1 MAERILIVDDE
12 PDIRDVMSDI
22 LEDENYRV
30 EQSATAAD
38 ARVKMREF
46 NPDLVLLDIWMP
58 EVDGITLLKDWTRQG
73 IDKPIIMIS
82 GHGNVETAV
91 EAIRNG
97 AHDFLEKPLSSAKML
112 VTIERA
118 LQNQR
123 LVRENRELRDRMEP
137 NSTLIGNSNA
147 MNRLREQVER
157 IAPTE
162 SRVLISGEPGTG
174 KRVVARCIH
183 QASLRKAGPMVEFN
197 LAAVPASMLSVQLFG
212 HESGNDVQPGRLEQA
227 QGGTLYLDEITDM
240 STDTQSM
247 LENVLE
253 QKQFM
258 REGGNSFHDIDVRII
273 SSTSHDIEK
282 RVADNRFGE
291 ALFYYL
297 NVVPLSVPAL
307 RDRAEDI
314 PDLVG
319 FYVNWMVENE
329 NLHYCRFSIAA
340 LNLMRNY
347 PWPGNNRELR
357 NVVQRL
363 LILNTSEEIGL
374 EQTQSALGD
383 SHPEK
388 QVSVSSSAVR
398 DLELRQAREIFEREY
413 FIHHLTRTH
422 SNIAE
427 TAQNV
432 GMERTHLYRKLK
444 ALGIDPKEIGEV
456 DSG

>member
-12 PDIRDVMSDI
+12 HDIREVITDI
-22 LEDENYRV
+22 LVDENYSV
-30 EQSATAAD
+30 EQSANASEAKQ
-38 ARVKMREF
+38 KMVEF

-58 EVDGITLLKDWTRQG
+58 DVDGITLLKEWDQQG

-97 AHDFLEKPLSSAKML
+97 AYDFLEKPLSTAKML

-118 LQNQR
+118 FENTR
-123 LVRENRELRDRMEP
+123 LVKENRELRDRIEP
-137 NSTLIGNSNA
+137 LSSLIGNSVA
-147 MNRLREQVER
+147 MTQLREQVNR

-162 SRVLISGEPGTG
+162 SRILITGEPGAG

-183 QASLRKAGPMVEFN
+183 QASLRKNGPMVEFN
-197 LAAVPASMLSVQLFG
+197 IAGVSQTMLPVQLFG
-212 HESGNDVQPGRLEQA
+212 HENKDGVQTGRLEQA
-227 QGGTLYLDEITDM
+227 QGGTLYLDEITDL
-240 STDTQSM
+240 SLATQSI

-258 REGGNSFHDIDVRII
+258 REGGSIFLDIDARII
-273 SSTSHDIEK
+273 SSTSRDIEK
-282 RVADNRFGE
+282 EVTDKKFRE
-291 ALFYYL
+291 ALFYFL
-297 NVVPLSVPAL
+297 NVVPLQVPSL
-307 RDRAEDI
+307 RDRTEDI
-314 PDLVG
+314 PELVT
-319 FYVNWMVENE
+319 FYTNWMVENE
-329 NLHYCRFSIAA
+329 NLNYSHFSIAS

-347 PWPGNNRELR
+347 SWPGNTRELR

-363 LILNTSEEIGL
+363 LILNAKDEIGL
-374 EQTQSALGD
+374 DETQSALGE
-383 SHPEK
+383 SQPQ
-388 QVSVSSSAVR
+388 QVSATSDAVK

-413 FIHHLTRTH
+413 FIHQLNKTN

-427 TAQNV
+427 TARNV

-444 ALGIDPKEIGEV
+444 ALDIDPKQLG
-456 DSG
+456 DG

>member
-12 PDIRDVMSDI
+12 PDIRDVISDI
-22 LEDENYRV
+22 LEDENFQV
-30 EQSATAAD
+30 EQSSNAAQAKQVFVD
-38 ARVKMREF
+38 F
-46 NPDLVLLDIWMP
+46 NPDLILLDIWMP
-58 EVDGITLLKDWTRQG
+58 DTDGISLLKEWVGQG

-97 AHDFLEKPLSSAKML
+97 AYDFLEKPLSTAKML

-118 LQNQR
+118 LENNR
-123 LVRENRELRDRMEP
+123 LLKENRELRNRIEP
-137 NSTLIGNSNA
+137 LATLIGSSGKMSA
-147 MNRLREQVER
+147 LREQVER

-183 QASLRKAGPMVEFN
+183 QASLRKNEPMVEFN
-197 LAAVPASMLSVQLFG
+197 LAGVPESMLSVQLFG
-212 HESGNDVQPGRLEQA
+212 SESGDAVQPGRFEQA
-227 QGGTLYLDEITDM
+227 QAGSLYLDEVTDM
-240 STDTQSM
+240 SISTQSL

-258 REGGNSFHDIDVRII
+258 REGGNSFIDIDTRII

-282 RVADNRFGE
+282 QVRENRFRE
-291 ALFYYL
+291 ALFYFL
-297 NVVPLSVPAL
+297 NVVPLKVPAL
-307 RDRAEDI
+307 RERTEDI
-314 PDLVG
+314 PELVT
-319 FYVNWMVENE
+319 FYTNWMVENE
-329 NLHYCRFSIAA
+329 NLRYCRFSIAA

-347 PWPGNNRELR
+347 SWPGNTRELR
-357 NVVQRL
+357 NVIQRL
-363 LILNTSEEIGL
+363 LILSTRDEIGL
-374 EQTQSALGD
+374 EETQVALGESQP
-383 SHPEK
+383 SHPIP
-388 QVSVSSSAVR
+388 VSTDAIK

-413 FIHHLTRTH
+413 FIHHLNKAN

-427 TAQNV
+427 TARNV

-444 ALGIDPKEIGEV
+444 ALDIDPKQLS
-456 DSG
+456 DD

>member
-12 PDIRDVMSDI
+12 PDIREVICDI
-22 LEDENYRV
+22 LMDENYSV
-30 EQSATAAD
+30 ELSANAAE
-38 ARVKMREF
+38 AREKMAAF

-58 EVDGITLLKDWTRQG
+58 DVDGITLLKEWVGQG
-73 IDKPIIMIS
+73 IDKPVIMIS

-97 AHDFLEKPLSSAKML
+97 AYDFLEKPLSTAKML

-118 LQNQR
+118 FQNTR
-123 LVRENRELRDRMEP
+123 LVKENKELRDRIEP
-137 NSTLIGNSNA
+137 LSNLIGGSQV
-147 MNRLREQVER
+147 MKQLRQQVQR

-162 SRVLISGEPGTG
+162 SRVLITGEPGTG

-183 QASLRKAGPMVEFN
+183 QASLRKNESMVEFN
-197 LAAVPASMLSVQLFG
+197 LAGVSETMLPVQLFG
-212 HESGNDVQPGRLEQA
+212 LEDQGGVQIGRLEQA
-227 QGGTLYLDEITDM
+227 QGGTLYLDEITDL
-240 STDTQSM
+240 SLATQSV

-258 REGGNSFHDIDVRII
+258 REGGNIFLDIDVRII

-282 RVADNRFGE
+282 DVNEKRFRE
-291 ALFYYL
+291 ALFYFL
-297 NVVPLSVPAL
+297 NVVPLKVPSL
-307 RDRAEDI
+307 RERTEDI
-314 PDLVG
+314 PELVT
-319 FYVNWMVENE
+319 FYTNWMVENE
-329 NLHYCRFSIAA
+329 NLNYSRFSTAA

-347 PWPGNNRELR
+347 SWPGNTRELR

-363 LILNTSEEIGL
+363 LILNSKDEIGL
-374 EQTQSALGD
+374 DETQNALGE
-383 SHPEK
+383 SQP
-388 QVSVSSSAVR
+388 QQQAAVTSQAVK

-413 FIHHLTRTH
+413 FIHQLNKTN

-427 TAQNV
+427 TARNV

-444 ALGIDPKEIGEV
+444 ALDIDPKQLGE
-456 DSG
+456 S

>member
-12 PDIRDVMSDI
+12 PDIRDVISDI
-22 LEDENYRV
+22 LEDENFQV
-30 EQSATAAD
+30 EQSSNAAQAKQVFVD
-38 ARVKMREF
+38 F
-46 NPDLVLLDIWMP
+46 NPDLILLDIWMP
-58 EVDGITLLKDWTRQG
+58 DTDGISLLKEWVGQG

-97 AHDFLEKPLSSAKML
+97 AYDFLEKPLSTAKML

-118 LQNQR
+118 LENNR
-123 LVRENRELRDRMEP
+123 LLKENRELRNRIEP
-137 NSTLIGNSNA
+137 LATLIGSSGKMSA
-147 MNRLREQVER
+147 LREQVER

-183 QASLRKAGPMVEFN
+183 QASLRKNEPMVEFN
-197 LAAVPASMLSVQLFG
+197 LAGVPESMLSVQLFG
-212 HESGNDVQPGRLEQA
+212 SESGDSIQPGRFEQA
-227 QGGTLYLDEITDM
+227 QAGSLYLDEVTDM
-240 STDTQSM
+240 SISTQSL

-258 REGGNSFHDIDVRII
+258 REGGNSFIDIDTRII

-282 RVADNRFGE
+282 QVRENRFRE
-291 ALFYYL
+291 ALFYFL
-297 NVVPLSVPAL
+297 NVVPLKVPAL
-307 RDRAEDI
+307 RERTEDI
-314 PDLVG
+314 PELVT
-319 FYVNWMVENE
+319 FYTNWMVENE
-329 NLHYCRFSIAA
+329 NLRYCRFSIAA

-347 PWPGNNRELR
+347 SWPGNTRELR
-357 NVVQRL
+357 NVIQRL
-363 LILNTSEEIGL
+363 LILSTRDEIGL
-374 EQTQSALGD
+374 EETQVALGESQP
-383 SHPEK
+383 SHPIP
-388 QVSVSSSAVR
+388 VSTDAIK

-413 FIHHLTRTH
+413 FIHHLNKAN

-427 TAQNV
+427 TARNV

-444 ALGIDPKEIGEV
+444 ALDIDPKQLS
-456 DSG
+456 DD

>member
-12 PDIRDVMSDI
+12 PDIRDVIHDI
-22 LEDENYRV
+22 LVDENYVV
-30 EQSATAAD
+30 EISANVAE
-38 ARVKMREF
+38 AREKMVAF
-46 NPDLVLLDIWMP
+46 NPELVLLDIWMP
-58 EVDGITLLKDWTRQG
+58 DVDGITLLKEWVSQG

-97 AHDFLEKPLSSAKML
+97 AYDFLEKPLSTAKML

-118 LQNQR
+118 FQNTR
-123 LVRENRELRDRMEP
+123 LVKENKELRDRIEP
-137 NSTLIGNSNA
+137 LSNLIGSSQV
-147 MNRLREQVER
+147 MEQLRQHVDR

-183 QASLRKAGPMVEFN
+183 QVSLRKNQTMVEFN
-197 LAAVPASMLSVQLFG
+197 LAGVSETMLPVQLFG
-212 HESGNDVQPGRLEQA
+212 SEDQGTIQIGRLEQA
-227 QGGTLYLDEITDM
+227 QGGTLYLDEITDL
-240 STDTQSM
+240 SLATQSV

-258 REGGNSFHDIDVRII
+258 REGGSIFLDIDARII

-282 RVADNRFGE
+282 QVSEKRFRE
-291 ALFYYL
+291 ALFYFL
-297 NVVPLSVPAL
+297 NVVPLKVPCL
-307 RDRAEDI
+307 RERTEDI
-314 PDLVG
+314 PELVT
-319 FYVNWMVENE
+319 FYTNWMVENE
-329 NLHYCRFSIAA
+329 NLNYSRFSTAA

-347 PWPGNNRELR
+347 GWPGNTRELR

-363 LILNTSEEIGL
+363 LIMNSKDEIGL
-374 EQTQSALGD
+374 DETQNALGE
-383 SHPEK
+383 SQP
-388 QVSVSSSAVR
+388 QQQTAVTSEAVK

-413 FIHHLTRTH
+413 FIHQLNKTN

-427 TAQNV
+427 TARNV

-444 ALGIDPKEIGEV
+444 MLNIDPKQLGE
-456 DSG
+456 